1 MDKVKSHQIGE
12 WFLVMNDYR
21 ILILKMISRNY
32 NNVFLPMTAII
43 KKTVTEIIKQLMAAF
58 RLSGVENS
66 FLMLLSIAFI
76 GNFFEAKLGR
86 HRVLT

>member
-12 WFLVMNDYR
+12 WFLVKNCR
-21 ILILKMISRNY
+21 GTLAQKMAERNY
-32 NNVFLPMTAII
+32 NNVFLPSTAII
-43 KKTVTEIIKQLMAAF
+43 KKTVIEMIKQLMAAF
-58 RLSGVENS
+58 KLSGVENS

-86 HRVLT
+86 PKALS